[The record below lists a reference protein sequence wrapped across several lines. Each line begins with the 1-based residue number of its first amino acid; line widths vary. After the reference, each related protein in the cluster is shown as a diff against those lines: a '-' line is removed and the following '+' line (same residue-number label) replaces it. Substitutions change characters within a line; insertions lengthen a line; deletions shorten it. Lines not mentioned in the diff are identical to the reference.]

1 MMKVYIVVFMFK
13 GLPFHERTRV
23 YDVNNRSEAIQV
35 VNDHY
40 GSGVVKIISAKAI
53 KYDENGL
60 EVY

>member
-1 MMKVYIVVFMFK
+1 MFK

-35 VNDHY
+35 VKDHY
-40 GSGVVKIISAKAI
+40 GSGAVKIISAKAI

-60 EVY
+60 EVTQ